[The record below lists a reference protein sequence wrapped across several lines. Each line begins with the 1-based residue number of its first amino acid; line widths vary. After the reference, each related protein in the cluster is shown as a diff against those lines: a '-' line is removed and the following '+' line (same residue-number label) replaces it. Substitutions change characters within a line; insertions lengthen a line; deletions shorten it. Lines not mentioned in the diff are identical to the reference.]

1 MNLVDEYTN
10 AALILHCENNAP
22 KECDYE
28 WGLGTAYAI
37 FRGCRKLLTDKLHGG
52 RSVAFL
58 ASIVLLFELSLVE
71 GQSYYGKGRRRKTA
85 KNPLEKLLLF
95 VLFLSPGII
104 AGLWAFEGSLE

>member
-28 WGLGTAYAI
+28 WGLGTASAI

-71 GQSYYGKGRRRKTA
+71 GQCSPTTA
-85 KNPLEKLLLF
+85 KGGGEKPQKIPWKNCYYFFSLS
-95 VLFLSPGII
+95 LFLR
-104 AGLWAFEGSLE
+104 E

>member
-10 AALILHCENNAP
+10 AALFSIVKIMHQRNVTTSGG
-22 KECDYE
+22 
-28 WGLGTAYAI
+28 WGKASAI

-71 GQSYYGKGRRRKTA
+71 GQCYYGKGRRRKTA

-95 VLFLSPGII
+95 LLFLR
-104 AGLWAFEGSLE
+104 E